1 MITAEI
7 TIASSLPLPTE
18 IRVCTLVLCD
28 QVEVSLKNTLLLT
41 RLTKNANLQRVDKF
55 AYPGAKLR
63 LLSLV
68 HMHHGEKKFLLV
80 VLKFTMKT
88 ILFH

>member
-55 AYPGAKLR
+55 ANPGAKLR

-68 HMHHGEKKFLLV
+68 HMHHGEKNFLLV
-80 VLKFTMKT
+80 
-88 ILFH
+88 H

>member
-1 MITAEI
+1 MHTR
-7 TIASSLPLPTE
+7 TVRSSRSQSQKHTVTNPTNQE
-18 IRVCTLVLCD
+18 RK
-28 QVEVSLKNTLLLT
+28 SPP
-41 RLTKNANLQRVDKF
+41 QRVDKF

-80 VLKFTMKT
+80 VLKFTMQT